1 MSPRRR
7 RTVRFSLYSGPPP
20 WLVWRP
26 PATDRGPWRPL
37 LRRPPRAW
45 HTGERRRAVPARPLA
60 LLGLA
65 VLALAA
71 LALSRHA
78 PAGTAVPPPVL
89 APPAGLPVPAD
100 GAAPAAFV
108 PARLTIGAIHV
119 EAAVDRVGLR
129 ADGAME
135 APEDP
140 DRAGWFELSAPAG
153 AVGSTVLVGHRDRAD
168 RRALFWD
175 LGELRPGDEVTV
187 AGAGGRSL
195 TYVVERVEAYP
206 YDAVPMERLFARDRP
221 RLALVTCAGT
231 FDRKT
236 GNYSHRLVVYAV
248 AAP

>member
-7 RTVRFSLYSGPPP
+7 RTVRVRLSGAPPR
-20 WLVWRP
+20 LAWRP
-26 PATDRGPWRPL
+26 PVTDRGPWQRL
-37 LRRPPRAW
+37 LRHPPRAW
-45 HTGERRRAVPARPLA
+45 HTGERRRTVPARPLA
-60 LLGLA
+60 VLGLA

-71 LALSRHA
+71 LALSQDH
-78 PAGTAVPPPVL
+78 PAGTALPPPVP
-89 APPAGLPVPAD
+89 APPSGLTAPAD
-100 GAAPAAFV
+100 GATGPAAFV
-108 PARLTIGAIHV
+108 PVRLTIPAIHV

-140 DRAGWFELSAPAG
+140 DRAGWFDLSAPAG

-175 LGELRPGDEVTV
+175 LAELRPGDAVTV

-231 FDRKT
+231 FDRAT

-248 AAP
+248 PAP